1 MAIPGVLSGLN
12 HSLDIHAWGRSRIPR
27 SSSSSWRLLTQSS
40 SHVPSTVTLRLLRRR
55 SSNCLSDSVTQA
67 YFRCGIGTQ
76 NMRTIVS
83 IEMVSWDVGGNNRPK
98 ARREQGLGRP
108 TTIHVADTV
117 VVIDRIVYRTVIVP
131 ERLPS

>member
-12 HSLDIHAWGRSRIPR
+12 HSLDIHAWGRSRIPL

-55 SSNCLSDSVTQA
+55 SSNCLSDSVSQA
-67 YFRCGIGTQ
+67 YFRCGIGTP
-76 NMRTIVS
+76 NMRSIFS

-98 ARREQGLGRP
+98 ARHGQELDCRP
-108 TTIHVADTV
+108 TTIQGPASSVGSLTEV
-117 VVIDRIVYRTVIVP
+117 CRQK
-131 ERLPS
+131 L